1 MLRPH
6 LWIPTEK
13 NSDGINEEGDKLKEL
28 EILQNKLDEMEAT
41 DNDNFTIDIHRA
53 INALNMSHDKN
64 VKANKVIKQT
74 LHHKNI
80 WHFSIVGAIG
90 MAVGIIFIMAF
101 IFNKVKHRVIN
112 ITYINNSSK
121 CRDSQH

>member
-1 MLRPH
+1 M
-6 LWIPTEK
+6 K
-13 NSDGINEEGDKLKEL
+13 
-28 EILQNKLDEMEAT
+28 AT
-41 DNDNFTIDIHRA
+41 KNDNFTIDIHRA

-80 WHFSIVGAIG
+80 WDFAIVGAIG

-101 IFNKVKHRVIN
+101 IFNKDFRMQKKTIDDLIKHRVIK

-121 CRDSQH
+121 FMTSLEPWMTRLREWC